1 MNFCEP
7 MAAMFTEIHLLFQK
21 DIREREPCE
30 LLSIPLISKTK
41 SIIRN
46 EYITEAGKM
55 FTMFTTFTDFFRS
68 WKLAP
73 EVREQNFDDKENP

>member
-1 MNFCEP
+1 
-7 MAAMFTEIHLLFQK
+7 
-21 DIREREPCE
+21 
-30 LLSIPLISKTK
+30 
-41 SIIRN
+41 
-46 EYITEAGKM
+46 M